1 MNSLTDIV
9 RTNYK
14 EHGLNCSESI
24 IRGANEFY
32 HLNLHDEDMKM
43 LSGFSS
49 GMYVGSVCGAL
60 VACNAVIS
68 KLIVSD
74 KAHSHLD
81 ALRPSSALLHQN
93 FRQAA
98 NHSDCAKI
106 KPNFYSKEE
115 KCLKTVTM
123 ASEVLEKT
131 ISELVDQGLIHLDLQ
146 D

>member
-1 MNSLTDIV
+1 
-9 RTNYK
+9 
-14 EHGLNCSESI
+14 
-24 IRGANEFY
+24 
-32 HLNLHDEDMKM
+32 
-43 LSGFSS
+43 
-49 GMYVGSVCGAL
+49 MYVGSVCGAL